1 MRRRE
6 KGFALVWALVLL
18 GFAASLSALLLERGR
33 VTALASKTDTASLK
47 ALYAAE
53 GGLALAR
60 QRLSRDAAYSS
71 ETLRVGE
78 CEVTVQVERRDGG
91 WVVRSC
97 AGGTNVEATLRA
109 GPVLPAVEAYSQ
121 ISR

>member
-1 MRRRE
+1 MKQRE

-33 VTALASKTDTASLK
+33 ATDLASKTDTVALK

-60 QRLSRDAAYSS
+60 QRLSLDASYAG

-78 CEVTVQVERRDGG
+78 CDVTVRVQPRDGG

-97 AGGTNVEATLRA
+97 AGGTAVEATLRA
-109 GPVLPAVEAYSQ
+109 APGLPAIDAYSAAG
-121 ISR
+121 R